1 MGRFKADEV
10 DNYGGN
16 GGTGFFSLKDDKDV
30 ARVRFMYN
38 GINDVEGYA
47 VHEVDVDGRK
57 RYVNCLRNYNDPV
70 DSCPFCAAKK
80 FQVAKLFIPLFDVDE
95 ERIKVWERGKKF
107 FSKISSI
114 CARYSDL
121 VSHIFEIER
130 NGKRGSTQTTYEIY
144 EVEQDDTQLEDL
156 PELPEIIGGFV
167 LDKTADEMEYYLEN
181 GEFPED
187 SDEGEN
193 ITRRSRNK
201 EDRTSRNER
210 SSRNTSNRSSERD
223 EPSYPSRTRESS
235 RESSRRT
242 PGNSGRR
249 DKF

>member
-1 MGRFKADEV
+1 MARFKADEV

-30 ARVRFMYN
+30 ARVRFMYK
-38 GINDVEGYA
+38 GLDDVEGYA
-47 VHEVDVDGRK
+47 VHEVDIDGKK
-57 RYVNCLRNYNDPV
+57 RYVNCLRNYDDPV
-70 DSCPFCAAKK
+70 ENCPFCEAKK
-80 FQVAKLFIPLFDVDE
+80 FQIAKLFIPLYDVDE

-144 EVEQDDTQLEDL
+144 EVEQDNTQLEDL

-167 LDKTADEMEYYLEN
+167 LGKTADEMEYYLDN

-187 SDEGEN
+187 SDNEER
-193 ITRRSRNK
+193 ITRRTRNT
-201 EDRTSRNER
+201 EDRTSRND
-210 SSRNTSNRSSERD
+210 RNNSNRSTERG
-223 EPSYPSRTRESS
+223 ENRSYSSRTRD
-235 RESSRRT
+235 SSRRT
-242 PGNSGRR
+242 PTNSGRR